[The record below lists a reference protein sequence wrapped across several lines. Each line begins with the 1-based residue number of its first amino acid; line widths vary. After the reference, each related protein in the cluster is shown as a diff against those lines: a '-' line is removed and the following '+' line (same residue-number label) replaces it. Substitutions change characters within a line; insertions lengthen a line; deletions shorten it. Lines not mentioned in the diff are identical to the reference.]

1 MSLKELSTRK
11 CLLFAL
17 LLSLLYTKILFFPF
31 VNYLVQPFEIIFLIS
46 LGIGIIR
53 KYPRPSIPKLSYLF
67 LAFSLLHLLIHLK
80 VGVALE
86 FIRTVYLMSF
96 LVWISWLFKEV
107 NINLRL
113 VFSIGIILLIA
124 NAIIAGLLYFYGS
137 IVTYVYVYLGYPYL
151 GDVVRTQGF
160 NATPSQMS
168 SLAAIP
174 LVYHFFVKKINLWL
188 IIGLLMVLLSTLS
201 KELAPLFA
209 VIGVFLLL
217 KNKWLRYLGLLA
229 IIFGTVT
236 LTFFVIASQLPAII
250 RPNVMDPNPFFCSG
264 NWCAYPTPYFHL
276 FRAAIQGFL
285 ENPVSGLGMGR
296 FYEYT
301 LLLKET
307 GFYPKNIASVECH
320 DIYWGNM
327 AQFGILYLPVF
338 TGFIFFIK
346 SRIQKIKNQKF
357 QFFFTVL
364 CTYYL
369 IEGLI
374 ISNIHFRHIWVVL
387 GFLILVSEN
396 KKKNITLSTTP

>member
-11 CLLFAL
+11 YLLFAL

-31 VNYLVQPFEIIFLIS
+31 VNYLVQPFEIIFLIL

-53 KYPRPSIPKLSYLF
+53 KYPRPSISKLSYLF
-67 LAFSLLHLLIHLK
+67 LAFPLLHLLIHLK

-113 VFSIGIILLIA
+113 VFSIGIILFIA
-124 NAIIAGLLYFYGS
+124 NAIVAGLLYFYGGNT
-137 IVTYVYVYLGYPYL
+137 TYVYVYPGYPYL

-160 NATPSQMS
+160 NATPNQMS

-174 LVYHFFVKKINLWL
+174 LAYHFFVKKINLWL
-188 IIGLLMVLLSTLS
+188 IIGLLMVLFSSLS
-201 KELAPLFA
+201 KEIAPLFA

-217 KNKWLRYLGLLA
+217 KNKWLLYLSLFV
-229 IIFGTVT
+229 IIAGTVT
-236 LTFFVIASQLPAII
+236 LTFFVIADQLPANI
-250 RPNVMDPNPFFCSG
+250 RPSIIDSNPIFCFG

-285 ENPVSGLGMGR
+285 ENPIEGLGIGN

-307 GFYPKNIASVECH
+307 GFYPKKITSVECH
-320 DIYWGNM
+320 DIYWGNL
-327 AQFGILYLPVF
+327 AQFGIFYLPVF
-338 TGFIFFIK
+338 TWFIFFI
-346 SRIQKIKNQKF
+346 RNCIQKTSNPRYQL
-357 QFFFTVL
+357 FFTVL

-396 KKKNITLSTTP
+396 NNSK